1 MFRILLKRATV
12 SLAWGLV
19 PLAFVPWIGATEQ
32 LPPRPPSDFGERSL
46 ATARDDRP
54 ADIGFDAPRVGFD
67 CARAETTLT
76 VTVDSADTLQNDTT
90 GAVSE
95 LPGYSCFGWDE
106 SGPEQIYKL
115 EVTEQLVLYAGLSDL
130 QSDLDLFLLDD
141 CDTDACIAHANT
153 EFATLVAAGTY
164 YLVVDGYQG
173 AAGPYTLVISG
184 HHQGV
189 PEAICDTS
197 SDLAAIPIDWPLAEA
212 RTDTLFGRPNLIQVY
227 SCNPILRTGG
237 EVWYAISL
245 PPEWQLDANVTS
257 IPMGLDPCLWLFDG
271 CGPSPACLE
280 FVDAGGAGEVENLSW
295 SNDGNETVTV
305 YLAIDSWRP
314 PETVFD
320 GIVTL
325 AAPLVPLQ
333 QTSWSDLRRLYR

>member
-1 MFRILLKRATV
+1 MVEVLLKKATV
-12 SLAWGLV
+12 TLILGLLSLACV
-19 PLAFVPWIGATEQ
+19 PQAGAAEH
-32 LPPRPPSDFGERSL
+32 LPLRPQTDVGEYLL
-46 ATARDDRP
+46 ATAGDERP

-76 VTVDSADTLQNDTT
+76 LTIGNADTLQNDTT

-106 SGPEQIYKL
+106 SGPEQIYEL

-130 QSDLDLFLLDD
+130 QSDLDLFLLDA
-141 CDTDACIAHANT
+141 CDTDACIAYANT

-173 AAGPYTLVISG
+173 AAGPYTVVISG
-184 HHQGV
+184 HDQGV

-197 SDLAAIPIDWPLAEA
+197 SDLAAIPIDWP
-212 RTDTLFGRPNLIQVY
+212 RSPWSTDTLFGRPNLIQAY

-237 EVWYAISL
+237 ELWYAVAL
-245 PPEWQLDANVTS
+245 PSEWQLDANVTN
-257 IPMGLDPCLWLFDG
+257 IPSGLDPCLWLFDG
-271 CGPSPACLE
+271 CGPSPVCLD
-280 FVDAGGAGEVENLSW
+280 FVDVGGAGEDESLSW
-295 SNDGNETVTV
+295 SNDGAETVTV

-314 PETVFD
+314 PETIFD
-320 GIVTL
+320 GVVTL
-325 AAPLVPLQ
+325 TAPLVPLE